1 MAAIDKA
8 ALALTQCW
16 KCLGCERLEDES
28 FRGDNTCQNYRKADA
43 VTLIQRR
50 GGEDTE
56 PERQETIWRQK

>member
-16 KCLGCERLEDES
+16 RCLGCERMESES
-28 FRGDNTCQNYRKADA
+28 FRGDDKCQSYIKADA
-43 VTLIQRR
+43 ATLIQRR

-56 PERQETIWRQK
+56 PEQQETIWRPK